1 MMSRLTLPLTHL
13 FLLFSCPLT
22 AQKSEHLSG
31 VGTNPTLDRLSF
43 SNTQKWDRE
52 LQKYTQQNPVLLP
65 KNWKQSVAI
74 PQPPANSSTRTAEEL
89 RLLKTLATKR
99 SASQAQIEAEVIL
112 PNFTFGKHT
121 YASLTNAQ
129 QRPATAKLI
138 SATFSD
144 SAIVIFT
151 FKKQFNRVRPSLLAE
166 KLSKPIGTAIAI
178 PAHPAYP
185 SGHATSSWTIAY
197 LLQELDPNHAADYH
211 KSAAAIA
218 HHREIA
224 GLHYP
229 SDSQAGRVLA
239 RQLMDLMLANPH
251 FQRQLNEAKKE
262 W

>member
-1 MMSRLTLPLTHL
+1 MPRLTSLPLL
-13 FLLFSCPLT
+13 FFLLLFSYPLI
-22 AQKSEHLSG
+22 AQESPHLSG
-31 VGTNPTLDRLSF
+31 AGTNSPLDRLSF

-52 LQKYTQQNPVLLP
+52 LQKYTQQNPLLLP
-65 KNWKQSVAI
+65 KNWKQSVAV
-74 PQPPANSSTRTAEEL
+74 PQPPANSSERTAEEL
-89 RLLKTLATKR
+89 RLLQTLATKR
-99 SASQAQIEAEVIL
+99 AISQAQIEAEVIL
-112 PNFTFGKHT
+112 PNFPFGQHT
-121 YASLTNAQ
+121 YASLTDAT

-138 SATFSD
+138 KAAFND
-144 SAIVIFT
+144 SAIVVFT

-166 KLSKPIGTAIAI
+166 KLNKPIGTAIAI
-178 PAHPAYP
+178 PEHPAYP

-197 LLQELDPNHAADYH
+197 LLQELDPNHAVNYR
-211 KSAAAIA
+211 KSAAAIT

-229 SDSQAGRVLA
+229 SDSRAGRLLA